1 MKITIDRASI
11 QPQDLRMNDHMYE
24 HEIIITDRG
33 ASVPADRQPYRLA
46 AVVVGLIDIASRSE
60 PGYIKA
66 IKEVKEITGWSFAQS
81 RDFIQTIRGR
91 LDAL

>member
-11 QPQDLRMNDHMYE
+11 QPQDLIVSGE

-66 IKEVKEITGWSFAQS
+66 IKEVREITGWSLAQS